1 MEDRPLRRLAAEVET
16 ERREFAHLESPDA
29 TSTCLEWNGDEIT
42 LGALVGKG
50 GLTPRRISAFVPAN
64 LSDVGGKSYLD
75 RLLRFEE
82 CGRSPVLRRIV
93 SARDAIGERG
103 GHLRSVLTARGAT
116 KDRSG
121 QQRCNVRE
129 TR

>member
-93 SARDAIGERG
+93 SARDAIEERG
-103 GHLRSVLTARGAT
+103 GYLGGVLSARDTSKECG
-116 KDRSG
+116 G
-121 QQRCNVRE
+121 QECCNVRD